1 MFVEDYPTRA
11 LRNPGRWSLQGH
23 SKAGA
28 HTGFLLHPLK
38 ILLDAGIST
47 RCVPKAV
54 FLTHKHVD
62 HTSALPF
69 TLTGRTGIH
78 PIYMPQTAYE
88 PVALLQRAFVHLS
101 ETPIP
106 DMSDEEIYARQG
118 CDPRVVAAGDVFMI
132 HNNVQVHVL
141 PAYHDTESVGY
152 GFSTVKK
159 KLKPCFKDKT
169 KQELA
174 ALARAGET
182 LTEQVVEPQVCFFCD
197 SSIRNLMDHDEWKAY
212 PVMIVECTG
221 ADMNAPYREN
231 HTRLRELKPFID
243 AHPEKQWV
251 LIHTSN
257 AFTVPDNDSLFM

>member
-11 LRNPGRWSLQGH
+11 LRNPGKWSLQGH

-28 HTGFLLHPLK
+28 HAGFLLHPLK

-47 RCVPKAV
+47 RCVPKTV

-78 PIYMPQTAYE
+78 QSTCLKLYE
-88 PVALLQRAFVHLS
+88 PVALLLQRAFVHLS

-118 CDPRVVAAGDVFMI
+118 CDPRVVAPGDVFMI

-141 PAYHDTESVGY
+141 PAYHDTRKRGIWI
-152 GFSTVKK
+152 
-159 KLKPCFKDKT
+159 LN
-169 KQELA
+169 
-174 ALARAGET
+174 GE
-182 LTEQVVEPQVCFFCD
+182 EE
-197 SSIRNLMDHDEWKAY
+197 A
-212 PVMIVECTG
+212 
-221 ADMNAPYREN
+221 
-231 HTRLRELKPFID
+231 
-243 AHPEKQWV
+243 
-251 LIHTSN
+251 
-257 AFTVPDNDSLFM
+257 